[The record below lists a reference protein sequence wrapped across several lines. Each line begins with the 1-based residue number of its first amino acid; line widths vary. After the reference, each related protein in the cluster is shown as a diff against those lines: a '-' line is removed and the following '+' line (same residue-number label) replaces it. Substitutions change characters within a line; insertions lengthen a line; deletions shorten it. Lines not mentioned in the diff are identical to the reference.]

1 MIRVSVIAVFLA
13 LLAPLSAQ
21 VAPATPSAATPPAS
35 PELQTIQAGLL
46 LRSDAAAA
54 ITAGS
59 EKSAPAIARLKAHN
73 SPSGLKID
81 KEADFAFAAID
92 VGQRLI
98 AAGKPTEAEEF
109 FLEAEK
115 SLDKA
120 VKKTADTQSHDK
132 AMFLEKLSLIRG
144 LYLNK
149 ADQAKADIEQAITL
163 QPDDGN
169 LKKTKDRLERDRGDR
184 FKDQLKG

>member
-1 MIRVSVIAVFLA
+1 MGLA
-13 LLAPLSAQ
+13 
-21 VAPATPSAATPPAS
+21 
-35 PELQTIQAGLL
+35 
-46 LRSDAAAA
+46 
-54 ITAGS
+54 
-59 EKSAPAIARLKAHN
+59 
-73 SPSGLKID
+73 
-81 KEADFAFAAID
+81 
-92 VGQRLI
+92 
-98 AAGKPTEAEEF
+98 EAEEF

-120 VKKTADTQSHDK
+120 VKKTADTQTHDK

-149 ADQAKADIEQAITL
+149 ADQTKADIEQAITL

-184 FKDQLKG
+184 FKDKANGKG

>member
-1 MIRVSVIAVFLA
+1 MIAVFLA

-21 VAPATPSAATPPAS
+21 VATATPSVATPAATP
-35 PELQTIQAGLL
+35 ELQAMQAGLTL
-46 LRSDAAAA
+46 HSDAAAGV
-54 ITAGS
+54 ISGS
-59 EKSAPAIARLKAHN
+59 EKSAPVIARLKAQG

-98 AAGKPTEAEEF
+98 AAGKPAEAEEF

-120 VKKTADTQSHDK
+120 VKKTADAQTHDK
-132 AMFLEKLSLIRG
+132 AMFLEKLSMIRG

-149 ADQAKADIEQAITL
+149 ADQATADIDQAIAL
-163 QPDDGN
+163 QPEDGN
-169 LKKTKDRLERDRGDR
+169 LKKSKDRLERDRGDR
-184 FKDQLKG
+184 FKDKLKG